1 MNGYEYED
9 FEISLIP
16 ILVGKVLSDIG
27 REEDYL
33 DGIGASK
40 IEAEDYFSY
49 IMEGL
54 TTVCDFW
61 DNREVGPYM
70 ECCWFFSNPGMMDFY
85 RLCRD
90 WSRQRGIPLRQ
101 NSYMERAAQEVEEQ
115 MDSINDYYF
124 AYRFSTKVNHKWAS
138 GITVYLSPEFNQE
151 FSLLKALAYIFDYYR
166 QMAKELRYEIWKYDQ
181 EQRAKVL
188 YLPLPKPEIW
198 KEAA

>member
-33 DGIGASK
+33 EGIGASK

-70 ECCWFFSNPGMMDFY
+70 ECCWFFSDPSMMDFY

-90 WSRQRGIPLRQ
+90 
-101 NSYMERAAQEVEEQ
+101 
-115 MDSINDYYF
+115 
-124 AYRFSTKVNHKWAS
+124 
-138 GITVYLSPEFNQE
+138 
-151 FSLLKALAYIFDYYR
+151 
-166 QMAKELRYEIWKYDQ
+166 
-181 EQRAKVL
+181 
-188 YLPLPKPEIW
+188 
-198 KEAA
+198 